1 MVISI
6 VGVATD
12 TTISFIINNKRPA
25 SAGFYLKEI
34 RMGISQ
40 REKMY
45 RDIRRTIAEAEKFNM
60 ESVPVIRQMTE
71 KDRKELEW
79 MRSHESCHKLKVR
92 I

>member
-12 TTISFIINNKRPA
+12 ATINFIISNQCPA

-40 REKMY
+40 REKMW
-45 RDIRRTIAEAEKFNM
+45 RDIRRTFAEAEKFNR
-60 ESVPVIRQMTE
+60 ESIPVIRTMTDE
-71 KDRKELEW
+71 DRKELEW
-79 MRSHESCHKLKVR
+79 LRNHESCHKLKVG